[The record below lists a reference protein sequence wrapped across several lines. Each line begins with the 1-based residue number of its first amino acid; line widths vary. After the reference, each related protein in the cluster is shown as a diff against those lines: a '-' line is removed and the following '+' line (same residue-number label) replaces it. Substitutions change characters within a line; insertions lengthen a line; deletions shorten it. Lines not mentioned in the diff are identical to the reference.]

1 MSIGIPTRGLT
12 NANVKRIETCSGHSK
27 GHVGFVSNGVHM
39 SSRNS
44 EGSGSIIDDEHKG
57 EASLGHAYVDISVSR
72 LHCLMGVIQFPE
84 CRHKLIGFK
93 LTCWISPVGSRFSV
107 AHMH

>member
-12 NANVKRIETCSGHSK
+12 NANVQRIETCSGHSK

-39 SSRNS
+39 SARDSQ
-44 EGSGSIIDDEHKG
+44 GSGLIEDEHEG

-72 LHCLMGVIQFPE
+72 LRCLMEGSSSPSADI
-84 CRHKLIGFK
+84 KSGFK
-93 LTCWISPVGSRFSV
+93 LTCWVSPVGSHLLDHGSR
-107 AHMH
+107 